1 MKDSGGSFTF
11 RAGKCSLACILFL
24 ALTACQTLPATV
36 KPLPPLVDCTLP
48 MTAQIPDWP
57 TADRWV
63 AEGKAYAVTLLGI
76 VTDDRITHAQ
86 EGDCLGKLRKAG
98 LIR

>member
-1 MKDSGGSFTF
+1 MKT
-11 RAGKCSLACILFL
+11 AKTALL
-24 ALTACQTLPATV
+24 ALLLTGCQTLPATV
-36 KPLPPLVDCTLP
+36 KPQPPLVDCTLP